1 MIVNLWYQF
10 QVISVYMGHV
20 VNLLDV
26 WAPYKAAMTALSN
39 TVTTENTREQSRKY
53 SEKVSKI
60 FASFHNVLSR

>member
-1 MIVNLWYQF
+1 
-10 QVISVYMGHV
+10 MGHV

-39 TVTTENTREQSRKY
+39 TVTTDNTREQSRKY

-60 FASFHNVLSR
+60 LTSFITCYLHVVKYGAVYM